1 MYDDGVSLS
10 SWLKQSLSL
19 SHALKE
25 RKNVFGSICI
35 SLSLSLSLSTTMYDC
50 DSFLGEGEMI
60 RCVRLQVWALNYDC
74 PFCFLICVWSG
85 VLTMKNYYVFLKY
98 YKCVFSSLIIVNL
111 ISKIYYLCKR

>member
-25 RKNVFGSICI
+25 RKNVFGFICI
-35 SLSLSLSLSTTMYDC
+35 SHLLSLSLSLSLSITTYDC

-85 VLTMKNYYVFLKY
+85 VLTMKNYYVFSKY
-98 YKCVFSSLIIVNL
+98 YKCVSSPLIIDFCEFN
-111 ISKIYYLCKR
+111 

>member
-1 MYDDGVSLS
+1 MYDDGVYLS

-35 SLSLSLSLSTTMYDC
+35 SLSLSLSLSLSMTMYDC
-50 DSFLGEGEMI
+50 DSFLGDGEMI

-85 VLTMKNYYVFLKY
+85 VLTMKNYYVFSKY
-98 YKCVFSSLIIVNL
+98 YKCVFSHLIIDFCEFN
-111 ISKIYYLCKR
+111 